1 MLIAGLTS
9 AAAALHFQ
17 HGGAAR
23 GAVSTFDG
31 NPRAERPRQGK
42 HPDQNNEEA
51 DRHAVEHQLQ
61 VLQRRETICFNN
73 HLVTGQQK
81 NWEIAMSTFTTKT
94 LLLLIAVALWG
105 ILLRHD
111 PRSAEA
117 RAEPGAAALR
127 APKLGEFTAVSIA
140 KQPGTESAFDIRLD
154 GGGRAMRFF
163 QNVKGD
169 PHPGDAPTYFN
180 DAGMLYTR
188 GWIVISGTTSGTG
201 QGYNIDHPTPDPSML
216 AIWSDVLGP
225 AVQVRAANAGAASY
239 LFQGLDRK
247 ANYTFS
253 IEQNGTLRWG
263 ASTRAGMD
271 ASLYRAAANT
281 LKTDGSLVV
290 AGRSAVG
297 AAGPA
302 STLHV
307 GGSQSVHRITVKADH
322 VLTDGDHY
330 VGVTDTSAAR
340 TVTLPPATDRS
351 GRVYVVKDESG
362 GAGVHAISVQP
373 HAGEKIDG
381 ADSLMI
387 STAYGHLR
395 VISDGKQ
402 WFSM

>member
-1 MLIAGLTS
+1 MMPRGEP
-9 AAAALHFQ
+9 
-17 HGGAAR
+17 GAR
-23 GAVSTFDG
+23 GLDARENREKDMSNAV
-31 NPRAERPRQGK
+31 
-42 HPDQNNEEA
+42 
-51 DRHAVEHQLQ
+51 
-61 VLQRRETICFNN
+61 
-73 HLVTGQQK
+73 
-81 NWEIAMSTFTTKT
+81 TKT
-94 LLLLIAVALWG
+94 LLALIAVGLWG
-105 ILLRHD
+105 ILLRHEL
-111 PRSAEA
+111 RWGEV
-117 RAEPGAAALR
+117 RAEPAPAAAPIR
-127 APKLGEFTAVSIA
+127 EPKLGEFTAVSID

-169 PHPGDAPTYFN
+169 PHPHDPPTYFN

-225 AVQVRAANAGAASY
+225 AIQARAANAGADSY

-253 IEQNGTLRWG
+253 IEQDGALRWG

-271 ASLYRAAANT
+271 TNLYRSAAST
-281 LKTDGSLVV
+281 LTTDGSLAV
-290 AGRSAVG
+290 AGRTAVG

-307 GGSQSVHRITVKADH
+307 GGSQSVQRTSVTGDY
-322 VLTDGDHY
+322 VLTDADYY

-362 GAGVHAISVQP
+362 GAGVQAISVKP
-373 HAGEKIDG
+373 HAGEKIDD